1 MAERPTVKLQVKAT
15 AVKVW
20 KSTSREERAFIGVR
34 GLSVY
39 NQAKDFYLSHKNNP
53 HMHIYG
59 KTMSAQSMQTF
70 LINPLN

>member
-20 KSTSREERAFIGVR
+20 KSISREERAFIGVR

-39 NQAKDFYLSHKNNP
+39 NQANGFYLSHKNNP
-53 HMHIYG
+53 YMHIYG

>member
-15 AVKVW
+15 AVW
-20 KSTSREERAFIGVR
+20 KSISREETASNGVR
-34 GLSVY
+34 GLSVC

-53 HMHIYG
+53 YMHIYG